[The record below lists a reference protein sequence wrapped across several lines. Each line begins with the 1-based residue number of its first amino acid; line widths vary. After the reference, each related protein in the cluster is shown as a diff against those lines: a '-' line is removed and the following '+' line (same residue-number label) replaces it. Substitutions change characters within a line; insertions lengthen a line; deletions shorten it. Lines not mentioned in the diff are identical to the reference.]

1 MVTFTLL
8 TTPGSESFRAVLLNF
23 DNEIRILADPAWDG
37 ANPDDVLFMEK
48 TLSDVDL
55 ILLSQPTPDF
65 IGGYSMLCIKFP
77 HLMAAIPIYATVAVS
92 QLGRVATVEFYRS
105 RGLLGPVLSSLLEVS
120 DVDEWFDRITLVK
133 YFQNMTMLENRL
145 LLTAYNSG
153 YSLGGAF
160 WLITKR
166 LQKVVYAPTW
176 NHSKDSFLNG
186 AGFNSISGSTPAQLI
201 RPTAVITSTHL
212 GSAMP
217 HKKRTEKF
225 LGLVDA
231 TLANGGAVLL
241 PVSISGRFFELL
253 QIVDTHLSNLQGAAI
268 PVYFLSYSG
277 TKVLSYAS
285 NLLDWMSTLLIKE
298 YAGQSTGDQAYTRTP
313 FNPSKVDLLLDP
325 NELVQLPGPKIV
337 FASGLEFRDGD
348 LSSKTLDFICRDEKT
363 TIILTERASNN
374 TDKKNNIAADLYTE
388 WYKLAAA
395 KNNGVAE
402 DGIPVPLEKAFHLHG
417 WTIEEPLPPDELK
430 EFTEKVTQNRRQKL
444 MEKVR
449 DKKNKNILNAEEDS
463 SSSSSD
469 DDDDSSDEEQR
480 ITNTIE
486 AGALPVSAP
495 VTSSGANAAIN
506 TLDVF
511 VTDYVLESLAANKPV
526 DFKVLSKM
534 RPKQAMFPFVDASKK
549 RKFDD
554 YGEIIDIKLF
564 RHTDQSAANS
574 KIIDDS
580 RRKFDD
586 ERGEDG
592 RPGRRFDRN
601 KQANKD
607 NKLTPQEALNNEL
620 LQKYLDSLHQPLKRV
635 VIPPEANAAIRV
647 RCGLS
652 FVDLA
657 GLVDLRSLST
667 ILSSLR
673 PRNLVLL
680 PDITYN
686 KTFDESLNGQK
697 LVQGVFQKQI
707 KEQKFSPDA
716 ESEASS
722 AHFDLLLHARS
733 VSSTGPTNELK
744 VFIPEDNL
752 PIQVGGDSLGRNS
765 EFEVQLNDE
774 LSTALSWQKLEGHYK
789 ITHVRGELG
798 VYETKKEKKVTKRD
812 EEKDGE
818 GIEKGSEELESLT
831 NSLPQLLLKPILGP
845 VTVMSNAGR
854 SLNDQKVTSF
864 GSTLA
869 IGNVRLTELRK
880 KLLSLNMNA
889 EFKGEGVLVVNNEV
903 SVQKLATDNSQSDDA
918 GDILVDGQIG
928 PLYYQVKKCIR
939 EMLAFV

>member
-1 MVTFTLL
+1 MVAFTLL
-8 TTPGSESFRAVLLNF
+8 TPPGSELFRAALLNF
-23 DNEIRILADPAWDG
+23 DNEIRILADPSWDG
-37 ANPDDVLFMEK
+37 INAEDVLFMEK
-48 TLSDVDL
+48 TLSEIDL
-55 ILLSQPTPDF
+55 ILLSQPTPEF
-65 IGGYSMLCIKFP
+65 IGGYTMLCIKFP
-77 HLMAAIPIYATVAVS
+77 HLMAAIPVYATVAVS
-92 QLGRVATVEFYRS
+92 QLGRVATVEFYRA
-105 RGLLGPVLSSLLEVS
+105 RGLLGPVLSALLEVS

-166 LQKVVYAPTW
+166 LQKVVYAPSW

-186 AGFNSISGSTPAQLI
+186 AGFTSGSGSTPAQLI

-212 GSAMP
+212 GSALL

-241 PVSISGRFFELL
+241 PISISGRFFELL

-298 YAGQSTGDQAYTRTP
+298 YAGQSTGDQAYSRTP

-337 FASGLEFRDGD
+337 FASGLEFRSGD
-348 LSSKTLDFICRDEKT
+348 LSSKTLDYICRDEKT
-363 TIILTERASNN
+363 TIILTEKTACN
-374 TDKKNNIAADLYTE
+374 TDNNIASDLYNE
-388 WYKLAAA
+388 WFKLALA
-395 KNNGVAE
+395 KNNGQPE
-402 DGIPVPLEKAFHLHG
+402 DGIPVPLEKAFSLDG
-417 WTIEEPLPPDELK
+417 WSIEEPLLADELK
-430 EFTEKVTQNRRQKL
+430 DFTDRVNQTRRQKL

-449 DKKNKNILNAEEDS
+449 DKKNKNILEAEEDS
-463 SSSSSD
+463 SSSSEDDLSD
-469 DDDDSSDEEQR
+469 DEQLISS
-480 ITNTIE
+480 TIE
-486 AGALPVSAP
+486 AGALP
-495 VTSSGANAAIN
+495 TSTTITASSTNAAIN
-506 TLDVF
+506 TLDMF
-511 VTDYVLESLAANKPV
+511 VTDYVTENINENKPV
-526 DFKVLSKM
+526 DFKVSSKM
-534 RPKQAMFPFVDASKK
+534 RPKQAMFPFSDLSKK

-554 YGEIIDIKLF
+554 YGEVIDVNLF
-564 RHTDQSAANS
+564 RHTDEEAANS
-574 KIIDDS
+574 KIINDS

-586 ERGEDG
+586 ERGGKWGEDS
-592 RPGRRFDRN
+592 RSGRRFD
-601 KQANKD
+601 KQKQSAKD
-607 NKLTPQEALNNEL
+607 KLTPQEALNNEL
-620 LQKYLDSLHQPLKRV
+620 LKKYLDTLHQPAKRV
-635 VIPPEANAAIRV
+635 SIPTEAKASIRV

-657 GLVDLRSLST
+657 GLADLRSLST

-680 PDITYN
+680 PDITY
-686 KTFDESLNGQK
+686 TGSLDPSLNGRK
-697 LVQGVFQKQI
+697 LVQAAFQKQI
-707 KEQKFSPDA
+707 KEQKLEPGEDS
-716 ESEASS
+716 ESFNS
-722 AHFDLLLHARS
+722 HFDLLLHARS
-733 VSSTGPTNELK
+733 IASTGPTNELK
-744 VFIPEDNL
+744 VFLPEDNE
-752 PIQVGGDSLGRNS
+752 PIQVGGDVMGRNT
-765 EFEVQLNDE
+765 EFEVQLNEE
-774 LSTALSWQKLEGHYK
+774 LSNALNWQKLEGHYK

-798 VYETKKEKKVTKRD
+798 IYEPSKKV
-812 EEKDGE
+812 KD
-818 GIEKGSEELESLT
+818 SEEYSKEAAST
-831 NSLPQLLLKPILGP
+831 LPQLLLKPIVGP
-845 VTVMSNAGR
+845 ISTADPLSGTAPEQ
-854 SLNDQKVTSF
+854 QKLANF

-880 KLLSLNMNA
+880 KLLALNMNA

-903 SVQKLATDNSQSDDA
+903 SIQKLATDNTQSDDA
-918 GDILVDGQIG
+918 GDIMVDGQIG

>member
-8 TTPGSESFRAVLLNF
+8 APSLGAESFKAVLLNF
-23 DNEIRILADPAWDG
+23 DNEIRILADPSWDG
-37 ANPDDVLFMEK
+37 SNPDDVLFMEK
-48 TLSDVDL
+48 TLSEVDL
-55 ILLSQPTPDF
+55 VLLSQPTPEF
-65 IGGYSMLCIKFP
+65 IGGYTMLCIKFP
-77 HLMAAIPIYATVAVS
+77 HLMAAIPVYATVAVS

-105 RGLLGPVLSSLLEVS
+105 RGLLGPLQSALLEVS

-186 AGFNSISGSTPAQLI
+186 AGFTGLSGTTPPQLI

-212 GSAMP
+212 GLAMS

-285 NLLDWMSTLLIKE
+285 NLLDWMSTLLMKE
-298 YAGQSTGDQAYTRTP
+298 YAGQSTGDQSYARSP

-325 NELVQLPGPKIV
+325 NELVQLPGPKVV
-337 FASGLEFRDGD
+337 FASGLEFRNGD
-348 LSSKTLDFICRDEKT
+348 LSLKTLDYICRDEKT
-363 TIILTERASNN
+363 TIILTEKAAFN
-374 TDKKNNIAADLYTE
+374 TDNNIATELYSE

-395 KNNGVAE
+395 KNDGVAE
-402 DGIPVPLEKAFHLHG
+402 DGIPVPLEKAFPLDG
-417 WTIEEPLPPDELK
+417 WTTEEYLSPTELK
-430 EFTEKVTQNRRQKL
+430 DFTEKVTLSRRQKL

-449 DKKNKNILNAEEDS
+449 DKKNKNILNANDDSSSSEEEDS
-463 SSSSSD
+463 SD
-469 DDDDSSDEEQR
+469 DEQL

-486 AGALPVSAP
+486 AGALPSANAVSA
-495 VTSSGANAAIN
+495 SSATAAIN

-511 VTDYVLESLAANKPV
+511 VTDYVTDNLTNNKPI
-526 DFKVLSKM
+526 DFKVSNKM
-534 RPKQAMFPFVDASKK
+534 RPKQAMFPFADLTKK

-554 YGEIIDIKLF
+554 YGEVIDPKQF
-564 RHTDQSAANS
+564 THTDESAANS
-574 KIIDDS
+574 KLIDES

-586 ERGEDG
+586 ERGRWNGEDG
-592 RPGRRFDRN
+592 RNGRRFD
-601 KQANKD
+601 KQKQLNRD

-620 LQKYLDSLHQPLKRV
+620 LLKYLDTLQHPMKRV
-635 VIPPEANAAIRV
+635 PFGSDLNAAIRV

-657 GLVDLRSLST
+657 GVVDLRSLST

-680 PDITYN
+680 PDSTYS
-686 KTFDESLNGQK
+686 KDLDPSLNGQA
-697 LVQGVFQKQI
+697 LVKAAFQKQI
-707 KEQKFSPDA
+707 KDLKSTTGDDA
-716 ESEASS
+716 EPSS
-722 AHFDLLLHARS
+722 SHFNLLYNARS
-733 VSSTGPTNELK
+733 AASTGTSSELK
-744 VFIPEDNL
+744 VFIPENNKS
-752 PIQVGGDSLGRNS
+752 IQVGGDGLGRNS

-774 LSTALSWQKLEGHYK
+774 LSAALMWQKLEGQYK
-789 ITHVRGELG
+789 LTHVKGELG
-798 VYETKKEKKVTKRD
+798 VYESSINVSKNN
-812 EEKDGE
+812 DG
-818 GIEKGSEELESLT
+818 T
-831 NSLPQLLLKPILGP
+831 NAIPQLLLKPLLAPEQAASPKSQTGSGTI
-845 VTVMSNAGR
+845 S
-854 SLNDQKVTSF
+854 

-889 EFKGEGVLVVNNEV
+889 EFKGEGLLVVNNEV
-903 SVQKLATDNSQSDDA
+903 SVQKLATDNAQGEDA

>member
-8 TTPGSESFRAVLLNF
+8 TTPGSEAFRAVLLNF

-37 ANPDDVLFMEK
+37 VSPDDVLFMEK

-186 AGFNSISGSTPAQLI
+186 AGFTSVSGSTPAQLI

-212 GSAMP
+212 GSAMS

-241 PVSISGRFFELL
+241 PISISGRFFELL

-348 LSSKTLDFICRDEKT
+348 LSSKTLDYICRDEKT
-363 TIILTERASNN
+363 TIILTERAAST
-374 TDKKNNIAADLYTE
+374 TDNQNNIAADLYSE

-402 DGIPVPLEKAFHLHG
+402 DGIPVPLEKAFHLNG

-430 EFTEKVTQNRRQKL
+430 EYTERVTLSRRQKL

-463 SSSSSD
+463 SSSSD
-469 DDDDSSDEEQR
+469 EDDSSDEEQL

-486 AGALPVSAP
+486 ASALPASAP
-495 VTSSGANAAIN
+495 ANPGAAAAIN

-534 RPKQAMFPFVDASKK
+534 RPKQAMFPFIDASKK

-554 YGEIIDIKLF
+554 YGEVIDIKQF
-564 RHTDQSAANS
+564 RHTDEAAANS
-574 KIIDDS
+574 KLIDDS

-586 ERGEDG
+586 ERGDDG

-686 KTFDESLNGQK
+686 KSFDDSLNGQR
-697 LVQGVFQKQI
+697 LVQAVFQKQI

-716 ESEASS
+716 ESESAS

-733 VSSTGPTNELK
+733 ASSAGPTNELK
-744 VFIPEDNL
+744 VFVPEDNL

-774 LSTALSWQKLEGHYK
+774 LSTALSWQKLQGHYK

-798 VYETKKEKKVTKRD
+798 VYESKKGHKEHDGKSTD
-812 EEKDGE
+812 ELD
-818 GIEKGSEELESLT
+818 SP

-845 VTVMSNAGR
+845 LTVSGAAR
-854 SLNDQKVTSF
+854 STHDQKPTSF

-903 SVQKLATDNSQSDDA
+903 SVQKLATDNSQSDDT